1 MGFDLYGLNP
11 TVNKKYPPRFNEIME
26 EYGKDGMLNWKKD
39 IPDDIRNEYFVLKDQ
54 YSEDNP
60 GDYFSNNVWW
70 WRPLWSFVCASCDD
84 FLSEKDMEGG
94 NYNDGRKI
102 SKTKAVKIGKR
113 LSEKL
118 ADGTVDMVCR
128 RYELAKARADV
139 HNKKVQKNL
148 DKITKEC
155 QDKHGKDLVPA
166 DYPEPFKTLWK
177 ETYDTKSWDSDY
189 PFRKDNIEDF
199 ATFCLQ
205 SGGFEI
211 C

>member
-1 MGFDLYGLNP
+1 MGFDCYGLNP
-11 TVNKKYPPRFNEIME
+11 QMNEEPHPRIHEILETYGKNGMLDWSSPIPKDVTE
-26 EYGKDGMLNWKKD
+26 EYFKLTDERD
-39 IPDDIRNEYFVLKDQ
+39 EA
-54 YSEDNP
+54 NP
-60 GDYFSNNVWW
+60 GSYFRNNVWW
-70 WRPLWSFVCASCDD
+70 WRPLWNFVCNTCDD

-94 NYNDGRKI
+94 SYNDGRKI
-102 SKTKAVKIGKR
+102 SKTKAVKVGKR

>member
-1 MGFDLYGLNP
+1 MNEEPHPRIHEILETYGKNGILDWSSP
-11 TVNKKYPPRFNEIME
+11 IPKDVTE
-26 EYGKDGMLNWKKD
+26 EYFKLTDERD
-39 IPDDIRNEYFVLKDQ
+39 EA
-54 YSEDNP
+54 NP
-60 GDYFSNNVWW
+60 GSYFRNNVWW
-70 WRPLWSFVCASCDD
+70 WRPLWNFVCNTCDD

-94 NYNDGRKI
+94 SYNDGRKI

-166 DYPEPFKTLWK
+166 NYPEPFKTLWK

>member
-1 MGFDLYGLNP
+1 
-11 TVNKKYPPRFNEIME
+11 
-26 EYGKDGMLNWKKD
+26 
-39 IPDDIRNEYFVLKDQ
+39 
-54 YSEDNP
+54 
-60 GDYFSNNVWW
+60 
-70 WRPLWSFVCASCDD
+70 
-84 FLSEKDMEGG
+84 MEGG
-94 NYNDGRKI
+94 SYNDGRKI